1 MTFLVS
7 TDLAARHLSSRPSN
21 FLPPSFQDPPT
32 FSTLRGGAVTTKH
45 GPNSAVA
52 AYNIYHKKIP
62 HIAKFFIAGFIG
74 NSLFYQII
82 KQMTPK
88 IASIIPSMGEG
99 NLSSAV
105 FLVSY
110 LIEIPFQHLINALFC
125 YTLSSILQNPSSP
138 LQTKKSRYFQTLG
151 YTYAAYVNAMIV
163 TTFIKRG
170 LEEGGI
176 GDPWAFVV
184 SVYGVGVGNMFIL
197 NRAMK

>member
-1 MTFLVS
+1 
-7 TDLAARHLSSRPSN
+7 
-21 FLPPSFQDPPT
+21 
-32 FSTLRGGAVTTKH
+32 
-45 GPNSAVA
+45 
-52 AYNIYHKKIP
+52 
-62 HIAKFFIAGFIG
+62 
-74 NSLFYQII
+74 
-82 KQMTPK
+82 MTPK

-99 NLSSAV
+99 NLSSIV

-138 LQTKKSRYFQTLG
+138 LQTKKSRYLQTLG